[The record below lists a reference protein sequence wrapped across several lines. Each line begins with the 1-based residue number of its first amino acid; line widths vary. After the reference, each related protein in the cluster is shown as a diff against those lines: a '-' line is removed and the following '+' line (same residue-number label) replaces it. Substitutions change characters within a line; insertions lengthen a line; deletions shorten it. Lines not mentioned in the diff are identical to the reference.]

1 MATYKSAA
9 YIQGNVYRPT
19 TEAPFAI
26 TSTIKI
32 PSGTLLAANDVFKFF
47 KIGAN
52 VQILDITFH
61 TSDLD
66 TGTAITLDLGYDC
79 PTVIDDDNAFL
90 DNSTIGQA
98 GGFVRVENG
107 GDDPF
112 AVGLLAAIAETITIQ
127 GKVEVAPT
135 TDPATDRYLTVTAR
149 CQKVSAVPSVTPEYV
164 YANRYSLTTGQATL

>member
-1 MATYKSAA
+1 MATFKSAA

-26 TSTIKI
+26 TSTVLI
-32 PSGTLLAANDVFKFF
+32 PNGTSLAANDVIKFF

-52 VQILDITFH
+52 VQVLDITLH

-66 TGTAITLDLGYDC
+66 TATGITLDLGFDAL
-79 PTVIDDDNAFL
+79 TLTDDDNAFL
-90 DNSTIGQA
+90 DNSTIGQT

-112 AVGLLAAIAETITIQ
+112 AVGLLAALAETITIQ
-127 GKVEVAPT
+127 AKVQDAPT
-135 TDPATDRYLTVTAR
+135 TNPSTDRYITCTAR

-164 YANRYSLTTGQATL
+164 YANRYSSAGQATL